1 VTGAAEA
8 AAGGSAEPPAAPDR
22 SPAASHELVS
32 GPADAPAIVFIHGTR
47 MSRSYWTPQIEA
59 LSDEFRTIAVDLP
72 GHGVRCRE
80 SFTLDGAV
88 AEIATVIEEQTAGRA
103 IVVGLSL
110 GGYVAIALAA
120 DRPGLVR
127 GLVVSGATIEP
138 AGPLRL
144 AVLGLALVFDL
155 GQIRWVDPISA
166 RYYRARYPAVIAE
179 PVIAGGFWSAG
190 GAIALRALAGERFKP
205 RLAAYPGPVLLI
217 NGSQDFVMRQGA
229 RGFAAVA
236 KEVRRVRIGGA
247 SHLANLDR
255 PAAFNDAV
263 RRFARSLEGR

>member
-1 VTGAAEA
+1 V
-8 AAGGSAEPPAAPDR
+8 AAGAESGGPAEPVAAPDPAAPA
-22 SPAASHELVS
+22 SIELAA
-32 GPADAPAIVFIHGTR
+32 GPAEAPVIVFVHGTR

-59 LSDEFRTIAVDLP
+59 LSDEFRIIAVDLP
-72 GHGVRCRE
+72 GHGVRGHE
-80 SFTLDGAV
+80 AFTLDGAV
-88 AEIATVIEEQTAGRA
+88 AGIATVIEDQARGRA

-110 GGYVAIALAA
+110 GGYVAMGLAA
-120 DRPGLVR
+120 DRPELVR

-138 AGPLRL
+138 AGRLRR
-144 AVLGLALVFDL
+144 AVLALALAFDL
-155 GQIRWVDPISA
+155 GQMRWVDPISA
-166 RYYRARYPAVIAE
+166 RYYRIRYPAAIAE

-217 NGSQDFVMRQGA
+217 NGSQDLVMRPGA

-236 KEVRRVRIGGA
+236 KDVRRVRIRGA

-255 PAAFNDAV
+255 PAAFNEAV
-263 RRFARSLEGR
+263 RRFARSLDGR